1 MLEAPEES
9 EEAKGKR
16 LVWVVMG
23 VKDCNLHGLDD
34 STIAALIL
42 DVEQVN

>member
-1 MLEAPEES
+1 MLEALEDS
-9 EEAKGKR
+9 EEANGKR
-16 LVWVVMG
+16 LVWMVMA

-42 DVEQVN
+42 AAEQVN